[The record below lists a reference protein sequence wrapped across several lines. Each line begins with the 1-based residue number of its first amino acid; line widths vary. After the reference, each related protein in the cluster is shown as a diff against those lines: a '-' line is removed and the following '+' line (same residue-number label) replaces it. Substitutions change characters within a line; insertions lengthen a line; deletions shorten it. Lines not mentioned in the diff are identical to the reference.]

1 MREPSARLH
10 VEMAR
15 QDEELEVGVEQDQGV
30 GVEDLYY
37 GVMAVARVL
46 GFHVTENK
54 NGTYIVRCRRLLPGV
69 LLSLGYTIYAVLLV
83 VYLTLEPIPFWFVV
97 TNLSCG
103 FAYCFIVVAY
113 VETVLNRDDMTR
125 YMTLMR
131 SFKIRQ
137 SRWKTNMSL
146 LLYLCYTLVLSACT
160 LLKLPSVQVAANI
173 PLVCITSFVP
183 AILDLYTES
192 FVVVLTA
199 SLEKLSKEV
208 HARHT
213 WADGGV
219 RDTFTSWMEVVKA
232 ITMHN
237 KVRFRP
243 EKKEQSDCDCL
254 QTQHIQLPALKRL
267 EAMQQPWEAKG
278 E

>member
-1 MREPSARLH
+1 
-10 VEMAR
+10 
-15 QDEELEVGVEQDQGV
+15 
-30 GVEDLYY
+30 
-37 GVMAVARVL
+37 
-46 GFHVTENK
+46 
-54 NGTYIVRCRRLLPGV
+54 
-69 LLSLGYTIYAVLLV
+69 
-83 VYLTLEPIPFWFVV
+83 
-97 TNLSCG
+97 
-103 FAYCFIVVAY
+103 
-113 VETVLNRDDMTR
+113 
-125 YMTLMR
+125 
-131 SFKIRQ
+131 
-137 SRWKTNMSL
+137 MSL

-208 HARHT
+208 HARQT